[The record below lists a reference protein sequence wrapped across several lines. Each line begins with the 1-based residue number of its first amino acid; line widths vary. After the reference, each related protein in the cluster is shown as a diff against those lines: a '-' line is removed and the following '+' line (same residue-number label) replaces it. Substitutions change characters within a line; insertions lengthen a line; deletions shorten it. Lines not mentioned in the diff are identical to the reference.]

1 MPRILVVEDEPSL
14 LDSLRRG
21 LIEEGYEVSVAG
33 TLSAARGIVAD
44 GSIDAV
50 LLDLM
55 LPDGD
60 GLEFC
65 RKLRNVSK
73 SIPVLMATARDTVD
87 DRVTGLDAGAD
98 DYLIKPFAFDEL
110 LARLRALLRRST
122 LPKSSKVVVDD
133 LELDLLKRAVVRAGC
148 ALEMTGRQFELLKFF
163 VEHAGET
170 VNREMIA
177 EEVWNEPTATWTNVI
192 EVQINHL
199 RRKLERPEWPTILH
213 TIRGQGYRLGVTK

>member
-1 MPRILVVEDEPSL
+1 MPRILVIEDEPAL

-21 LIEEGYEVSVAG
+21 LSEEGYDVSATG
-33 TLSAARGIVAD
+33 TLAAAHGIVAD
-44 GSIDAV
+44 EPIDAV

-65 RKLRNVSK
+65 RGLRQISQ
-73 SIPVLMATARDTVD
+73 SIPVLMATARDSVA
-87 DRVTGLDAGAD
+87 DRITGLDAGAD
-98 DYLIKPFAFDEL
+98 DYLIKPFSFDEL
-110 LARLRALLRRST
+110 LARLRALLRRSA
-122 LPKSSKVVVDD
+122 LPQSSKLVVDD
-133 LELDLLKRAVVRAGC
+133 LELDLLDRSVVRAGC
-148 ALEMTGRQFELLKFF
+148 NLDMTIRQFDLLKFF
-163 VEHAGET
+163 VEHAGEI

-192 EVQINHL
+192 EVQVNHL

-213 TIRGQGYRLGVTK
+213 TIRGRGYQLGVTK

>member
-21 LIEEGYEVSVAG
+21 LMEEGYEVSVAG

-44 GSIDAV
+44 ESIDAV

-98 DYLIKPFAFDEL
+98 DYLVKPFSFDEL

-133 LELDLLKRAVVRAGC
+133 LELDLLKRTVVRAGC
-148 ALEMTGRQFELLKFF
+148 VLEMTGRQFELLKFF

-192 EVQINHL
+192 EVQVNHL

-213 TIRGQGYRLGVTK
+213 TIRGQGYRLGVTN